1 MEEQGVAG
9 GGVLSG
15 WGLFTVQLGEVDL
28 FLFEPGW
35 WVGQLNG
42 FFMIRIYWLKC
53 PFSLKK

>member
-15 WGLFTVQLGEVDL
+15 WGLFTVQLKEVD
-28 FLFEPGW
+28 LFEPGW

-42 FFMIRIYWLKC
+42 FFMIESIGLSVH
-53 PFSLKK
+53 FH